1 MYKVFY
7 NHKPIYLTTQIQEF
21 SDNTPFLFIK
31 YTTAEKILGALKS
44 KKTKALYLYHPK
56 PKKLQKHFLKHFPE
70 VVAAGGLVEHKNG
83 KLLFIYRN
91 DKWDLPKGRVEGKET
106 IPVAAIREV
115 EEETGVADLILQKP
129 LMETFHL
136 FRRNGKYKLKRTHW
150 YQMTTT
156 YNGVLAPQVEEGIKR
171 AVWVPKDEVS
181 RLLENAYANIALI
194 FEEALA

>member
-7 NHKPIYLTTQIQEF
+7 NQKPILLTTECNEV
-21 SDNTPFLFIK
+21 SDDYPLFFAK
-31 YTTAEKILGALKS
+31 YTTVESLLKALKS
-44 KKTKALYLYHPK
+44 KRVSGLYFYHPNRE
-56 PKKLQKHFLKHFPE
+56 KLEKHFLKFFPKVE
-70 VVAAGGLVEHKNG
+70 AAGGFVAHQDG
-83 KLLFIYRN
+83 RFLFIYRN

-156 YNGVLAPQVEEGIKR
+156 YNGLLAPQVEEGIKR